1 MDSKK
6 LREISKQLKSSS
18 RIHKAQADKIDKILK
33 SMNSKRK

>member
-18 RIHKAQADKIDKILK
+18 RIDKAQSNKFDRILK
-33 SMNSKRK
+33 SMNSKKK